1 MRCQGTLGRWKHS
14 ALFIQRGWQRGA
26 HARERDSRRPASCLQ
41 PSSADL
47 RVSTGAARGRSWGD
61 PGSPHAAPRRARGT
75 PLRRSESRTF
85 TGSPAVVSLCREFR
99 AAGSR
104 QAAVCLL
111 ECKRVS
117 LLQRGSE
124 GSPNRPPEA
133 LGLRPGMFSVDHVSL
148 AEPVSEVSG

>member
-1 MRCQGTLGRWKHS
+1 MRCQGTPGRWKHS
-14 ALFIQRGWQRGA
+14 ALFIQGA
-26 HARERDSRRPASCLQ
+26 GSAVRTRERFTKAGFVFTALQRRPSCFHGG
-41 PSSADL
+41 SL
-47 RVSTGAARGRSWGD
+47 RPELGRSRQ
-61 PGSPHAAPRRARGT
+61 PPRCSAKGPRHT
-75 PLRRSESRTF
+75 PTSGGVTHLPRQ
-85 TGSPAVVSLCREFR
+85 PAVVSLCREFR

-104 QAAVCLL
+104 QTAVCLL